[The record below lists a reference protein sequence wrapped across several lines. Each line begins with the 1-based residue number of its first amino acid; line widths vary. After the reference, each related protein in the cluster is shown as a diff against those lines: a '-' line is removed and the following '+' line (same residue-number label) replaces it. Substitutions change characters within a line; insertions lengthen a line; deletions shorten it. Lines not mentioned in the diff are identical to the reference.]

1 MPRRRLSVSAES
13 PDGRTTTEELL
24 AEMYRERVLHT
35 EDSHEG
41 PRAFLEHRDP
51 EWKCE

>member
-1 MPRRRLSVSAES
+1 
-13 PDGRTTTEELL
+13 
-24 AEMYRERVLHT
+24 MYRERVLHT
-35 EDSHEG
+35 DDSHEG